1 MKDEGKTK
9 EQLMNE
15 LVEMRQRIAELER
28 SETEYK
34 QAEKVVRE
42 TNLFLKNILDSSSS
56 ISIISTD
63 LERNILFW
71 NKGAEDMFG
80 YKAQEVVGRHTIDI
94 LYPDDEPDTKGTV
107 EEVRSVIVKNKK
119 GINCEIKE
127 VTKDGQKLWISL
139 TSTPRFDETGHV
151 MGILGIGEDITERKR
166 AEELLQKERETF
178 LSILQKAPYG
188 VILIDKDGKYLY
200 INPEF
205 TNITGYTLEDVP
217 TGTDWF
223 RLAYPDQEYRRMAM
237 ETWKSDFAQRE
248 VDRIFSV
255 VCKDGRVKEIE
266 FKPTMLDDGRVIV
279 MLSDITERKRAED
292 ELRQQALIVETIH
305 DGIIVTDL
313 ESRIISWNSAAENMF
328 GYGKN
333 EMVGKTAGVLTT
345 SVVAATI
352 RDGRWS
358 GEISF
363 IRKDGTAGVCET
375 VVVPLRDEHD
385 NVIATVGVNRDISER
400 KRTAEELQQSLEK
413 LKRIL
418 EETVNALA
426 SAVETRDPYTAGHQN
441 RVAHLAC
448 TIGRELGF
456 SEERL
461 EGIHI
466 ASIIHDVGKM
476 YIPAEILS
484 RPGRLTEIEFDIIKT
499 HPQIGYDILKT
510 IEFSW
515 PVAEIV
521 HQHHE
526 RMDGSGYPAGLPGE
540 EMLLESKILAVAD
553 VVEAMAS
560 HRPYRPAHD
569 IGKALEEVSQKR
581 GVLYD
586 PEVVDVCV
594 RLFAEKD
601 FELQ

>member
-1 MKDEGKTK
+1 MKDEEKTK

-15 LVEMRQRIAELER
+15 LVEMRLRIAELER
-28 SETEYK
+28 SETEHK
-34 QAEKVVRE
+34 QAEKVMME

-80 YKAQEVVGRHTIDI
+80 YKAQEVVGRHKIDI

-107 EEVRSVIVKNKK
+107 EEVRSFIVKDKK

-166 AEELLQKERETF
+166 AE
-178 LSILQKAPYG
+178 
-188 VILIDKDGKYLY
+188 
-200 INPEF
+200 
-205 TNITGYTLEDVP
+205 
-217 TGTDWF
+217 
-223 RLAYPDQEYRRMAM
+223 
-237 ETWKSDFAQRE
+237 
-248 VDRIFSV
+248 
-255 VCKDGRVKEIE
+255 
-266 FKPTMLDDGRVIV
+266 
-279 MLSDITERKRAED
+279 D

-313 ESRIISWNSAAENMF
+313 ESRIIDWNSAAEKMF

-333 EMVGKTAGVLTT
+333 EMVGKTTGVLTT

-363 IRKDGTAGVCET
+363 IRKDGTDGVCET

-385 NVIATVGVNRDISER
+385 NVVATVGVNRDISER

-441 RVAHLAC
+441 RVASLSCA
-448 TIGRELGF
+448 IAREMGF
-456 SEERL
+456 SRERL

-466 ASIIHDVGKM
+466 AAIIHDVGKM

-499 HPQIGYDILKT
+499 HPQIGYDVLKA

-515 PVAEIV
+515 PVAQMV

-569 IGKALEEVSQKR
+569 IGDALEEISQKR

-586 PEVVDVCV
+586 SEVVDVCL